1 MLVIM
6 TLSGCTVT
14 IEPNNNTFKEEGHSV
29 LTGDVLRIEDYFDL
43 SKLTEK
49 DVRLIS
55 NDIRV
60 FIPHTFDEILSDE
73 GEILIK
79 ESTYLTL
86 PVNQVRKELKKLGF
100 LDWQIKSEIRAN
112 KVKIIILYADIDKN
126 TDIVVNKM
134 LTCGWSKARISK
146 PQYIYGTLFR
156 VMDFD
161 PIEQDSLTKEARF
174 HKYLYHLTPH
184 HNVDSIL
191 QNGIEARNENDYLSY
206 PPRAHLIKGDVTKNI
221 ISNFGWMLYNKNKRL
236 QDGRYDLVRID
247 VSKVPHNIEFYG
259 DPRFEYGYFTKDNI
273 PPSAIEL
280 YGYIEYKDKYNYNNE
295 IVHLFNDNTD
305 KISI

>member
-1 MLVIM
+1 MKKRIP
-6 TLSGCTVT
+6 
-14 IEPNNNTFKEEGHSV
+14 IPRDRANNAAYSENN
-29 LTGDVLRIEDYFDL
+29 DDILRIEDYFDL

-49 DVRLIS
+49 DVRLVS

-86 PVNQVRKELKKLGF
+86 PVNQVKKELKKLGF

-161 PIEQDSLTKEARF
+161 PIEQDPLTKEARF

-191 QNGIEARNENDYLSY
+191 QITHPDHD
-206 PPRAHLIKGDVTKNI
+206 RA
-221 ISNFGWMLYNKNKRL
+221 
-236 QDGRYDLVRID
+236 
-247 VSKVPHNIEFYG
+247 
-259 DPRFEYGYFTKDNI
+259 NI
-273 PPSAIEL
+273 PKNAWPPETAYLRHASQGQFSGKPAVPENVMRCDMECVSGSASA
-280 YGYIEYKDKYNYNNE
+280 GY
-295 IVHLFNDNTD
+295 
-305 KISI
+305 